1 MTMNRRKFLKT
12 TLSAAA
18 LTVLGRFGARA
29 DGSAENKID
38 ISAADTTEKKT
49 KMIYRPLGKTGK
61 SVSVIALGI
70 EGFRYKSAGET
81 KEMID
86 FAFENGINF
95 IDVCLSDPVLL
106 NNLKQAVG
114 DRRNQFVVQGH
125 IGTVW
130 ENGQYRRSRDLQ
142 ASKTAYNRML
152 DAFGGRIDVGMFH
165 YVDDEN
171 DFDRLF
177 SAGIVD
183 YARQLKNEGKI
194 ESMGISTHSPVIGRK
209 AVESGIVDVIMFSS
223 NLGYDLNPGKNGIQY
238 DKDRLEFY
246 ELCARRNIAIDVMK
260 PYGGG
265 NLLNAEISP
274 FGKAFTPVQA
284 LNYVLTRPGVAAAM
298 VGCQN
303 VDQIAQALAWCG
315 AFPEQKDYAREFR
328 EINAKSWI
336 GHCLYCGHCAP
347 CPQNINIADI
357 NKYLN
362 LALAQTEIPATVK
375 DHYRL
380 LKHHAGECI
389 QCGVCETRC
398 PFHVSV
404 REKMKQAVE
413 IFGY

>member
-1 MTMNRRKFLKT
+1 MNRRKFLGT

-18 LTVLGRFGARA
+18 LTVLGRFGAQA
-29 DGSAENKID
+29 DEAAEKRINLPKTNT
-38 ISAADTTEKKT
+38 AEKKMQ
-49 KMIYRPLGKTGK
+49 MIYRPLGKIGK

-70 EGFRYKSAGET
+70 EGFRYKSAQQT

-106 NNLKQAVG
+106 NNLKHAIAN
-114 DRRNQFVVQGH
+114 RRDQFVIQGH
-125 IGTVW
+125 IGTIW

-142 ASKTAYNRML
+142 ASKAAYARML
-152 DAFGGRIDVGMFH
+152 DAFGGRTDVGMIH

-177 SAGIVD
+177 GAGIID
-183 YARQLKNEGKI
+183 YAMQLKNDGKI
-194 ESMGISTHSPVIGRK
+194 GAIGISTHSPLIGRK
-209 AVESGIVDVIMFSS
+209 AVESGIIDVIMFSA
-223 NLGYDLNPGKNGIQY
+223 NLGYDLNPEKNEIQY
-238 DKDRLEFY
+238 DKDRLDFY
-246 ELCARRNIAIDVMK
+246 ELCARKNIAIDVMK

-265 NLLNAEISP
+265 NLLNADISP

-284 LNYVLTRPGVAAAM
+284 LHYVLTRPGVAAAM

-303 VDQIAQALAWCG
+303 IDQIAQALAWCT
-315 AFPEQKDYAREFR
+315 ASPEQKDYAREFH

-347 CPQNINIADI
+347 CPQNINIADV

-362 LALAQTEIPATVK
+362 LALAQTEIPLTVK

-389 QCGVCETRC
+389 RCGVCEMRC
-398 PFHVSV
+398 PFRVSV
-404 REKMKQAVE
+404 REKMQQAVKV
-413 IFGY
+413 FGY